1 MNSDDNSNTI
11 TNACV
16 IIPARFASSRFP
28 GKPLINLNGIPMIL
42 RVAQLSS
49 KAVGFKN
56 VYIATDD
63 KIIFK
68 VAESAGFSAIMTSSF
83 ALTGTDRVA
92 EASKQLN
99 YDIYINVQ
107 GDEPLLDYND
117 IKKCINL
124 KAKFPKYIINGYT
137 EISEQENPESVNIPK
152 VITNEKN
159 FLVYMSR
166 KSLPGFKENKNKPKV
181 FKKQVCIYGFNKQ
194 QLFDFNSFGNKSM
207 LENSEDIEILRFLEF
222 DYKVL
227 MYKCQSGSLAV
238 DSPEDVAKV
247 EKVLKENENF

>member
-1 MNSDDNSNTI
+1 
-11 TNACV
+11 
-16 IIPARFASSRFP
+16 
-28 GKPLINLNGIPMIL
+28 MIL

-49 KAVGFKN
+49 MAVGYKN

-63 KIIFK
+63 KRIFN
-68 VAESAGFSAIMTSSF
+68 VAESAGFTAIMTSSS

-107 GDEPLLDYND
+107 GDEPLLDYKD
-117 IKKCINL
+117 INKCIDL
-124 KAKFPKYIINGYT
+124 KAKFPNYIINGYT
-137 EISEQENPESVNIPK
+137 EINEQENPESVNIPK
-152 VITNEKN
+152 VIINEKN

-166 KSLPGFKENKNKPKV
+166 KSLPGFKENVNKPKV

-194 QLFDFNSFGNKSM
+194 QLFDFSNFGSKSM

-222 DYKVL
+222 DYRIL
-227 MYKCQSGSLAV
+227 MYECQSGSLAV

-247 EKVLKENENF
+247 EKALKKNENF

>member
-1 MNSDDNSNTI
+1 MNSDNNSNII

-63 KIIFK
+63 KRIFK
-68 VAESAGFSAIMTSSF
+68 VVESAGFSAIMTSSF

-137 EISEQENPESVNIPK
+137 EISEQEDPESVNIPK

-166 KSLPGFKENKNKPKV
+166 KPLPGFKENKNKPKV

-194 QLFDFNSFGNKSM
+194 QLFDFNSFGNKSI

-227 MYKCQSGSLAV
+227 MYKCQLGSLAI
-238 DSPEDVAKV
+238 DLPEDVAKV
-247 EKVLKENENF
+247 EKVLKKNENF